1 LAGAPHAAHEGGAD
15 RPAACGLTYGC
26 EDVGDVE
33 EEVRQRAVEVDDLEE
48 LLRGS
53 TADADS
59 LGKAEKL

>member
-1 LAGAPHAAHEGGAD
+1 MQLDFMCISYFFYFLFFGHFS
-15 RPAACGLTYGC
+15 
-26 EDVGDVE
+26 EDVGDVD

>member
-1 LAGAPHAAHEGGAD
+1 MQLDFMCISYFFSIFLFFGHFS
-15 RPAACGLTYGC
+15 
-26 EDVGDVE
+26 EDVGDVD

-59 LGKAEKL
+59 LGKAEKR

>member
-1 LAGAPHAAHEGGAD
+1 VYFLFFSIFLFFGHFS
-15 RPAACGLTYGC
+15 